1 MLIHRISFTA
11 AFAAAAAM
19 AGPAWEGKLDAPEWP
34 DVTPQF
40 YNAAGDPACR
50 VEGSYFRGRFIS
62 AAADVA
68 ARASGADPAPTYRL
82 RRHFTLKAKPVDAW
96 IQGVGDTMAAFS
108 LNGRVAMHSTYARS
122 ASTGAPA
129 STNVL
134 SLLREGQNV
143 LDVEYIVDATFEY
156 GVRRPYPGGVLAE
169 LYVEYA
175 DGTWERID
183 TDKSFES
190 SVDGKTWTGV
200 VCADPPP
207 MPPRCTRLAYRDFSR
222 PQRFEGGGPVSPQAT
237 AGETATLRYEFI
249 GSPPKG
255 AFTAD
260 LALRRDGGT
269 WWEEKIALGRT
280 NVSRLPGG
288 RWRLDIPF
296 ETPLYCH
303 SGEYEISISSPDLYC
318 RTNAIAGGRLQIAAR
333 DASEI
338 PGFGHPVEAV
348 VKQVSGVPT
357 VHLDGKPF
365 PLLWGGVRSWFRPDR
380 RPRHSDMP
388 LTAVTVYCESVKW
401 HPRLGVYDFAQ
412 FDCTAEKYRRAN
424 PDAYFIWDLSVYPP
438 PDFAKVHPDEMA
450 ADDTGDTTPV
460 GRFSW
465 SYASRIAMDELKEMT
480 AQAIRHLE
488 SSPYANR
495 IIGYRVNSG
504 VTIEWLGWDAKPGR
518 ERDFSEVNKK
528 AYARFAAKWYP
539 ELVDP
544 HVPSHAERRT
554 LDSPLDILWDREK
567 HLNAIAYMD
576 YNSWIIAKDALEA
589 CGHAKDVLR
598 SLGRTK
604 LVGTYYGYTFF
615 LNANGYDQ
623 RRGHFAL
630 KTLLDENAGRIDFLL
645 SPQSY
650 GQRQLGDT
658 CGDMKPFATM
668 HASGILTANE
678 DDSRTHNR
686 IWPNFYGFKQT
697 LTPSQTAAVLLR
709 DASVVMCHGG
719 WPYYYALAT
728 GVDFDSP
735 ECAKVGRDVCDA
747 MRFCLDRGVGRHA
760 EVALVASEKSIWA
773 SPGLARRSFA
783 ETGRWVQ
790 EYGPD
795 GTVKRFPEKIA
806 VYNGEIFG
814 AMHTK
819 FARCGMP
826 VDFLLAEDL
835 GRHSGDYKL
844 YVFLNQLTFDDAT
857 LAAVERIRAR
867 GATLLWL
874 YAPGWLKGNSLSDM
888 KALTGIEF
896 ERISEPT
903 VAGVKMKEDGRW
915 MGMPGA
921 QVAQTFAPVSAD
933 EVLGTY
939 ANGKPGLTV
948 TKVGNAPSYFSGTWQ
963 LDLPF
968 IRSVVRKAGVH
979 VYCDSGDPVE
989 ANDAL
994 FTLHARTAGVKT
1006 VRLPRRT
1013 TVVDMVN
1020 RRVVARDADEFSF
1033 VAALHSTHL
1042 FYYGDDAEEFL
1053 RR

>member
-1 MLIHRISFTA
+1 
-11 AFAAAAAM
+11 M

-40 YNAAGDPACR
+40 YDASGDPACS
-50 VEGSYFRGRFIS
+50 VEGAYFRGRFIS
-62 AAADVA
+62 AAADAA
-68 ARASGADPAPTYRL
+68 ARASGADPAPKYRL
-82 RRHFTLKAKPVDAW
+82 RRRFTLKAKPVDAW
-96 IQGVGDTMAAFS
+96 LQGVGDTMAAFS

-134 SLLREGQNV
+134 ALLREGQNV
-143 LDVEYIVDATFEY
+143 LDVEYVVNVRLEY

-169 LYVEYA
+169 LFVALA
-175 DGTWERID
+175 DGTKERID
-183 TDKSFES
+183 TDESFES
-190 SVDGKTWTGV
+190 SVDGKTWTRV
-200 VCADPPP
+200 VCSDPPP
-207 MPPRCTRLAYRDFSR
+207 MPPRCTRLAYHDFSN
-222 PQRFEGGGPVSPQAT
+222 PQLLIGGGPVSPRAS
-237 AGETATLRYEFI
+237 AGDTTTLRYEFRGAPPE
-249 GSPPKG
+249 GS
-255 AFTAD
+255 FTAD
-260 LALRRDGGT
+260 LALRRAGST
-269 WWEEKIALGRT
+269 WWDEKISLGRS
-280 NVSRLPGG
+280 NVVSLADG

-303 SGEYEISISSPDLYC
+303 SGDYEITVSSPSIYC
-318 RTNAIAGGRLQIAAR
+318 SEGGSMGGRLQIAAR
-333 DASEI
+333 DASDI
-338 PGFGHPVEAV
+338 PGFGHPVKAEV
-348 VKQVSGVPT
+348 RQVSGVPT

-365 PLLWGGVRSWFRPDR
+365 PLLWGGVQYLRRPDR
-380 RPRHSDMP
+380 LPRHSGMP
-388 LTAVTVYCESVKW
+388 LTAVTVYCECVNW
-401 HPRLGVYDFAQ
+401 HPRLGVYDFAPL
-412 FDCTAEKYRRAN
+412 DRAAEKYRRAN

-438 PDFAKVHPDEMA
+438 PDFAQRHPQEMA
-450 ADDTGDTTPV
+450 ADETGDIAPA

-465 SYASRIAMDELKEMT
+465 SYASRLGLDEIKEMT

-504 VTIEWLGWDAKPGR
+504 VTVEWLGWDAKPGHV
-518 ERDFSEVNKK
+518 RDFSDVNKK
-528 AYARFAAKWYP
+528 AFAQFAAERYP
-539 ELVDP
+539 ELRDP
-544 HVPSHAERRT
+544 HIPDVAERQA
-554 LDSPLDILWDREK
+554 LDSPLDILWERK
-567 HLNAIAYMD
+567 RHLNAIAYMD
-576 YNSWIIAKDALEA
+576 YNSWIIAKDAMEL

-615 LNANGYDQ
+615 LNANGFDQ

-630 KTLLDENAGRIDFLL
+630 KTMLDENNGRIDFLI

-650 GQRQLGDT
+650 GQRQIGDT

-668 HASGILTANE
+668 HASGIMTINE

-686 IWPNFYGFKQT
+686 IWPNFYGFSQT
-697 LTPSQTAAVLLR
+697 LTPAQTAAVLLR
-709 DASVVMCHGG
+709 DASAVICRGG
-719 WPYYYALAT
+719 WQYFYALAT
-728 GVDFDSP
+728 GVDLDSP
-735 ECAKVGRDVCDA
+735 ECAKVGRDVMDA
-747 MRFCLDRGVGRHA
+747 MRFCLDRKVGRHA
-760 EVALVASEKSIWA
+760 EVALVASEKSIV
-773 SPGLARRSFA
+773 STPGLNKRKFA
-783 ETGRWVQ
+783 ATGRWTQ
-790 EYGPD
+790 EYNPD
-795 GTVKRFPEKIA
+795 GTVKRTEEKLA

-819 FARCGMP
+819 FARSGTP

-835 GRHSGDYKL
+835 GSHPGDYKL

-867 GATLLWL
+867 GATVLWL

-915 MGMPGA
+915 MGMPDA
-921 QVAQTFAPVSAD
+921 RVAQAFAPVSAD

-939 ANGKPGLTV
+939 ANGKPGLAV
-948 TKVGNAPSYFSGTWQ
+948 AKVGNSQSFFSGTWQ
-963 LDLPF
+963 LDIPF
-968 IRSVVRKAGVH
+968 IRSLAAKAGAH
-979 VYCDSGDPVE
+979 VFCESDDPIE

-994 FTLHARTAGVKT
+994 FTLHARTAGPKI

-1013 TVVDMVN
+1013 SVVDLVKRN
-1020 RRVVARDADEFSF
+1020 VVARGTDVFSF
-1033 VAALHSTHL
+1033 DAALHSTHL